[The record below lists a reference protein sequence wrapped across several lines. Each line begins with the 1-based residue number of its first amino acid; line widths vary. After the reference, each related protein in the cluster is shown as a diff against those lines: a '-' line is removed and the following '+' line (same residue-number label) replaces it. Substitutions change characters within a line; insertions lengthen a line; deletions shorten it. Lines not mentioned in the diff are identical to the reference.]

1 MATVYM
7 VLVHTCSTA
16 LSIHNNPSV
25 EACVHVCIIELVY
38 QCTYMYM
45 PCMYSYCFAA
55 FHVLAIHMHLHVT
68 IILLLIYRLQN
79 KENGMNQA
87 KKPGRGRAFRYIHM

>member
-1 MATVYM
+1 
-7 VLVHTCSTA
+7 
-16 LSIHNNPSV
+16 
-25 EACVHVCIIELVY
+25 VCIIIKLVY
-38 QCTYMYM
+38 QCMYI
-45 PCMYSYCFAA
+45 PVHVCSYCFAA